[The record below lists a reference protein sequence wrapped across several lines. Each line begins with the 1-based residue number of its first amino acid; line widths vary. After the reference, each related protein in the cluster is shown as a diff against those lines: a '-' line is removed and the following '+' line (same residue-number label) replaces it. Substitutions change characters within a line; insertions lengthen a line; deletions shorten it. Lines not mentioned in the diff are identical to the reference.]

1 MRMDDRSQEMTMPR
15 TGRRLAV
22 AAAAGLL
29 ALLMLPATAR
39 AEEKRDA
46 RRARVEVRPDV
57 RVVVPGRTEMI
68 RLEPG
73 KRGYLG
79 VHVIELTPELRRHFS
94 VPEEFGVLVSK
105 VEDGSPAAQ
114 AGVAVGDV
122 LVAVDGEPIA
132 GSWDLRRAVGPKRN
146 GDTASVDVVRDGRA
160 RELTATLEERQGRLL
175 ELGGMF
181 QRDGEGR
188 PLIVLPSEHEWEEFG
203 ESMGQLGAEM
213 GQLGEEMGEAWAEA
227 LTDPEVRRRITREV
241 RERDVLQR
249 QIEVLERRLKELER
263 KLAEQDR

>member
-1 MRMDDRSQEMTMPR
+1 MRIDDRSQMVTMTR
-15 TGRRLAV
+15 AGRLLAAV
-22 AAAAGLL
+22 AAGALVLL
-29 ALLMLPATAR
+29 LVPPSAR
-39 AEEKRDA
+39 AEEKVRDA
-46 RRARVEVRPDV
+46 RRPGVEVRPDV
-57 RVVVPGRTEMI
+57 RVVVPGRREMI

-132 GSWDLRRAVGPKRN
+132 GSWDLRRAVAPKRH
-146 GDTASVDVVRDGRA
+146 GETASVDVVRDGRA
-160 RELTATLEERQGRLL
+160 RELTATLEERQGKLL

-203 ESMGQLGAEM
+203 ESMGQLGEEM
-213 GQLGEEMGEAWAEA
+213 GRLGEEMGEAWAEA
-227 LTDPEVRRRITREV
+227 MTDPEVRRRITREV

-249 QIEVLERRLKELER
+249 QIEVLERRLKDLER